1 MVNRAG
7 IEIFADKVWNIPNE
21 GNDGYIEE
29 QVTNEVLGF
38 EDITSGELNSFYLL
52 CWSKF
57 WTAS

>member
-29 QVTNEVLGF
+29 EVTKKVLGF
-38 EDITSGELNSFYLL
+38 EDITSGELKSLYLL
-52 CWSKF
+52 H
-57 WTAS
+57 